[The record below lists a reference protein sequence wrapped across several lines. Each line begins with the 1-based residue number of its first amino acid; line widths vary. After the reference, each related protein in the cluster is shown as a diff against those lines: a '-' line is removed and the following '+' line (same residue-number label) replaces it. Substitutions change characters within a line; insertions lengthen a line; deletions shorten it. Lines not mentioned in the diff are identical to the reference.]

1 MRLRQ
6 TLEDEQ
12 ERERTSLSNCDII
25 AAAVVILV
33 TEGAAAID
41 NLEIFLLLFLN
52 LSLAFILKRTVNQTV
67 LDTWMFLNFAIS
79 KVSLEFNQRKEWNT
93 ES

>member
-41 NLEIFLLLFLN
+41 NLETFCCCF
-52 LSLAFILKRTVNQTV
+52 
-67 LDTWMFLNFAIS
+67 
-79 KVSLEFNQRKEWNT
+79 
-93 ES
+93 